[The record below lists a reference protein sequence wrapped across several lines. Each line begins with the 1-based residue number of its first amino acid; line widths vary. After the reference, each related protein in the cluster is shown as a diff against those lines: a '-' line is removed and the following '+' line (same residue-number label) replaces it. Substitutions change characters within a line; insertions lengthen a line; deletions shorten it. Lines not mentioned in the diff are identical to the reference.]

1 VGYTFY
7 CNKIKLQ
14 NCFIIIHY
22 DLMQFFNQTIQPH
35 TNNYEENNHTNNLI
49 IIIIIIRTFVTRA
62 VSANILNLRRRY
74 SCYAEIFFFL
84 FYKIT
89 TFAVCLTDPSIL
101 GLLRTRRGFPN
112 SEHSSASKIPSIQT
126 DTHLMASFPGQPG

>member
-1 VGYTFY
+1 MGYTFY

-62 VSANILNLRRRY
+62 VSANILNLRLRY
-74 SCYAEIFFFL
+74 CPGAVTEIQNNNNHKTVVL
-84 FYKIT
+84 W
-89 TFAVCLTDPSIL
+89 
-101 GLLRTRRGFPN
+101 
-112 SEHSSASKIPSIQT
+112 
-126 DTHLMASFPGQPG
+126 